1 MRKILSAVVVFSVLA
16 GGFPAMANGAFGRD
30 VNVIEVRPN
39 RELLRID
46 RQRQAIKR
54 EIRRIREAEKAEIR
68 ERNKEN
74 RRLEREMEQDRKNY
88 EKKVKA
94 WKKSR
99 SFTVY

>member
-1 MRKILSAVVVFSVLA
+1 MRKILSAVVVFSVLT

-39 RELLRID
+39 RELLRIERKRD
-46 RQRQAIKR
+46 ERRQ
-54 EIRRIREAEKAEIR
+54 EMRRIREAERAETKARLKEGREIIKR
-68 ERNKEN
+68 M
-74 RRLEREMEQDRKNY
+74 EREQREY
-88 EKKVKA
+88 EKRVKA